1 MDDDITLMTWWQYW
15 YFGSLLV
22 VSSVAVV
29 VVGNKSK
36 LFLSPSQPNSQAPYF
51 LYHQTPWSSSWSQS
65 WSYRQYK
72 KLPNVI
78 NANNCAMC
86 GIYFSFNKLLQR
98 EREHQKEVKLEQEDL
113 LSQKKEEKT
122 LKILT
127 SQKKKCSAAAAAPT
141 KPNHHLQ
148 HQFFYLSFHRTLK
161 KLSWGQ
167 TSKSGEKVFCE
178 KMVQNVP
185 QSLSTHIG
193 YSIHTILPAV
203 KWYRRMYEQ
212 K

>member
-1 MDDDITLMTWWQYW
+1 MPITVLC
-15 YFGSLLV
+15 V
-22 VSSVAVV
+22 VYTFP
-29 VVGNKSK
+29 
-36 LFLSPSQPNSQAPYF
+36 L
-51 LYHQTPWSSSWSQS
+51 T
-65 WSYRQYK
+65 SY
-72 KLPNVI
+72 
-78 NANNCAMC
+78 C
-86 GIYFSFNKLLQR
+86 R

-178 KMVQNVP
+178 KMVQNV
-185 QSLSTHIG
+185 
-193 YSIHTILPAV
+193 HTTKLIYTYWILDTYNFACSEMISADV
-203 KWYRRMYEQ
+203 RAKITDVHF
-212 K
+212 